1 MKREVSRGIRYV
13 ESPVSRFILNPCRHW
28 NLRNPVPVKRI
39 QQSAPVSTVPVVQ
52 PPTPIPPLV
61 VQPPLSPA
69 PGSVELDPLD
79 SDDYYP
85 YADGVPFASNP
96 EQGQVMME
104 VRHALGNYFETQRKV
119 YIGMDMLVYDKRG
132 DRTSCLAPDV
142 FVTFDVAKPVG
153 RSYKI
158 WLVGKP
164 PDIVWEFASASTA
177 KEDAGTKKQRY
188 RGWGVPEYWLYDP
201 QGGLHKPR
209 LQGFRLVKG
218 RYRRLPEER
227 RNDSL
232 LVVTSPLLGLELHS
246 DRRGLRFWDPEAGD
260 YLKTGGESEKERLVE
275 QAEKLEE
282 RAGRLEERAGRLEER
297 EKRLQLEN
305 RVEAEAQARR
315 ESEDRA
321 TAAED
326 RAKAAEA
333 RAAELDALVAKL
345 TAPDSV
351 SRKQK

>member
-1 MKREVSRGIRYV
+1 M
-13 ESPVSRFILNPCRHW
+13 PP
-28 NLRNPVPVKRI
+28 KRI
-39 QQSAPVSTVPVVQ
+39 HQSAPGSAVPVVQ
-52 PPTPIPPLV
+52 PPAPMPPLV

-85 YADGVPFASNP
+85 YADGVPFASSP
-96 EQGQVMME
+96 EQGQVMMD
-104 VRHALGNYFETQRKV
+104 VRHALGNYFESQRTV

-132 DRTSCLAPDV
+132 DRTSCLAPNV

-164 PDIVWEFASASTA
+164 PDIVWEFGSASTA
-177 KEDAGTKKQRY
+177 KGDAKQKKERY
-188 RGWGVPEYWLYDP
+188 RVWGVPEYWLYDP
-201 QGGLHKPR
+201 QGGLHDPR

-218 RYRRLPEER
+218 RYRRLPAER
-227 RNDSL
+227 RSDSL

-246 DRRGLRFWDPEAGD
+246 SERGLRFWNPEAGD
-260 YLKTGGESEKERLVE
+260 YLRTGGESEKERLVE

-297 EKRLQLEN
+297 EKRLQLET
-305 RVEAEAQARR
+305 RVEAEARARR
-315 ESEDRA
+315 EAEDRA

-326 RAKAAEA
+326 RAAADRARARAAEA
-333 RAAELDALVAKL
+333 RVAELEALVAKR
-345 TAPDSV
+345 TAPDSAP
-351 SRKQK
+351 RR

>member
-1 MKREVSRGIRYV
+1 M
-13 ESPVSRFILNPCRHW
+13 
-28 NLRNPVPVKRI
+28 
-39 QQSAPVSTVPVVQ
+39 
-52 PPTPIPPLV
+52 
-61 VQPPLSPA
+61 
-69 PGSVELDPLD
+69 
-79 SDDYYP
+79 
-85 YADGVPFASNP
+85 
-96 EQGQVMME
+96 
-104 VRHALGNYFETQRKV
+104 

-132 DRTSCLAPDV
+132 DRTSCLAPNV

-227 RNDSL
+227 RSDSL

-246 DRRGLRFWDPEAGD
+246 SERGLRFWDPEAGD
-260 YLKTGGESEKERLVE
+260 YLRTGGESEKERLVE

-282 RAGRLEERAGRLEER
+282 RAGRLEER
-297 EKRLQLEN
+297 EKRLQLEI
-305 RVEAEAQARR
+305 RLEAEAQARR

-321 TAAED
+321 TAAE
-326 RAKAAEA
+326 A
-333 RAAELDALVAKL
+333 RAAELEALVAKL
-345 TAPDSV
+345 TAPDPV
-351 SRKQK
+351 SRKRK

>member
-1 MKREVSRGIRYV
+1 MVKREVSRGIRYV

-52 PPTPIPPLV
+52 PTPIPPTI

-69 PGSVELDPLD
+69 PGSVETDPLD

-85 YADGVPFASNP
+85 YADGVPFASSP
-96 EQGQVMME
+96 EQGQVMMD
-104 VRHALGNYFETQRKV
+104 VRHALGNYFERQRTV

-177 KEDAGTKKQRY
+177 KENAGMKKKRY

-227 RNDSL
+227 RSDSL

-246 DRRGLRFWDPEAGD
+246 SERGLRFWDPEAGD
-260 YLKTGGESEKERLVE
+260 YLRTGGESEKERLVE
-275 QAEKLEE
+275 KAEK
-282 RAGRLEERAGRLEER
+282 LEERAGRLEER
-297 EKRLQLEN
+297 EKRLQLEI

-321 TAAED
+321 TAAE
-326 RAKAAEA
+326 A
-333 RAAELDALVAKL
+333 RVAELEALVAKL
-345 TAPDSV
+345 TAPDPV
-351 SRKQK
+351 SRKRK